1 MIEIKQHINKEYI
14 LIILLTLVAPLLT
27 FAEEPL
33 GVEDVNAMRLQA
45 ESDAKK
51 DVGKITTALTPFA
64 MGMGSAFAGAMSGVM
79 TACCTNLVASDE
91 LGEAACVFAG
101 VAGASPFFLALVKHY
116 NAPPPPPIERLIGK
130 PPEYVKAYTDTYG
143 KKMRS
148 KRLKA
153 ASAGAAAGLGIIVGL
168 PFVL

>member
-1 MIEIKQHINKEYI
+1 MIKIKAHINI
-14 LIILLTLVAPLLT
+14 GCFLIIVLTLLAPLFT
-27 FAEEPL
+27 FAEEPFA
-33 GVEDVNAMRLQA
+33 VEDVNAMRLQA

-64 MGMGSAFAGAMSGVM
+64 MGMGSAFAGAVSGVM
-79 TACCTNLVASDE
+79 TGCCANLAWSDE
-91 LGEAACVFAG
+91 LGEVACAFAG
-101 VAGASPFFLALVKHY
+101 AAGALPFFLALVKHY
-116 NAPPPPPIERLIGK
+116 NTPPPPPIERLIGK
-130 PPEYVKAYTDTYG
+130 PPEYVKTYTDTYG